1 MLSAAEIAEPELCK
15 VSEPARPA
23 LGARDD
29 MGVCRPLRVYWGD

>member
-29 MGVCRPLRVYWGD
+29 MGDLPAPPGVLG